1 MTESPARLPNAR
13 ISARAGWLIG
23 LFLALVLA
31 IVLGRSFHHEAK
43 ATASAPAAGSGTA
56 SPERVV
62 LAAPGRIEGLTE
74 VVDIGAGVDGV
85 VADIPVKEGQWVESG
100 TVVAQIDRPDLQAE
114 VRAANDAL
122 ESARQSRIRIVRGS
136 RDEERREA
144 EAKRVAAEAS
154 LLQAQQQYTRNDAL
168 YKEGIVS
175 HDLWE
180 QYKRDFDLAAANL
193 RAAQE
198 SEKLA
203 KAGPLPEEVARA
215 DAEVQKAEAAA
226 KSASAQLDMCLVKA
240 RISGT
245 VLRIYMKP
253 GESFSS
259 QFPRP
264 ILSMAD
270 TSALRVRVEVDERD
284 IGRVFLGQPALVVV
298 DAYPGQHLTGTVA
311 RIEPLMGRK
320 KVRTGD
326 PAEKSDRD
334 VLETLVNLNK
344 SDVPLALGLRVTV
357 QFLGKPQTSRES
369 VEPSGAR

>member
-1 MTESPARLPNAR
+1 MSEFPVRRPVSKF
-13 ISARAGWLIG
+13 SARVVWSIG
-23 LFLALVLA
+23 LLVAFFIALG
-31 IVLGRSFHHEAK
+31 LGWSVHHVAK
-43 ATASAPAAGSGTA
+43 ATASNGSATGGMT
-56 SPERVV
+56 SQEQVV

-74 VVDIGAGVDGV
+74 VVDIGAGVEGV
-85 VADIPVKEGQWVESG
+85 VGEIPVKEGEWVEAG
-100 TVVAQIDRPDLQAE
+100 TVVARIDRPDLQADL
-114 VRAANDAL
+114 RAANEAL
-122 ESARQSRIRIVRGS
+122 ESARQAQIRVVRGS
-136 RDEERREA
+136 REEERREA

-245 VLRIYMKP
+245 VLRVYMKP

-298 DAYPGQHLTGTVA
+298 DAYPGQHLAGKVA

-320 KVRTGD
+320 KVRSGD

-334 VLETLVNLNK
+334 VLETLVDLDK
-344 SDVPLALGLRVTV
+344 SDLPLALGLRVTV
-357 QFLGKPQTSRES
+357 QFLAKP
-369 VEPSGAR
+369 

>member
-1 MTESPARLPNAR
+1 MSDP
-13 ISARAGWLIG
+13 SAPSSTAKYSHVVRWSIG
-23 LFLALVLA
+23 LLLALLVALVLS
-31 IVLGRSFHHEAK
+31 RSLHHPEK
-43 ATASAPAAGSGTA
+43 ARASSGDPDPGNVTR
-56 SPERVV
+56 EQVV

-85 VADIPVKEGQWVESG
+85 VAEIPVKEGQWVEAG
-100 TVVAQIDRPDLQAE
+100 TVVARIDRPDLQE
-114 VRAANDAL
+114 DLRAANQAL
-122 ESARQSRIRIVRGS
+122 ESARQAQIRVVRGS

-154 LLQAQQQYTRNDAL
+154 LQQAQLQFKRNDEL
-168 YKEGIVS
+168 FKQGIVS
-175 HDLWE
+175 HDAWE
-180 QYKRDFDLAAANL
+180 QYRRDYELAEANL

-215 DAEVQKAEAAA
+215 NAEVGKAEAAA
-226 KSASAQLDMCLVKA
+226 QSAAAQLDMCTVKA

-245 VLRIYMKP
+245 ILRIDMKS

-270 TSALRVRVEVDERD
+270 TSSLRVRAEVDERD
-284 IGRVFLGQPALVVV
+284 IGRVHQGQSALVLV
-298 DAYPGQHLTGTVA
+298 DAYPGKQLAGKVS

-320 KVRTGD
+320 RVRTGD
-326 PAEKSDRD
+326 PSEKSDRD
-334 VLETLVNLNK
+334 VMETLVDLQGNPP
-344 SDVPLALGLRVTV
+344 PLTLGLRVTV
-357 QFLGKPQTSRES
+357 QFLSK
-369 VEPSGAR
+369 